1 MILLNLKKYL
11 ENMKK
16 IIYTEN
22 APAPIG
28 PYSQAVEQNGMLFI
42 SGQVPVDPATG
53 SIVPGGVA
61 EQTDQVLKNV
71 QAIITAAGFGH
82 DLSKILK
89 CTIFLNDMS
98 LFVEMNAVYGTYFP
112 SDPPARAAFA
122 VKALPLNALVE
133 IEAIAMM

>member
-1 MILLNLKKYL
+1 
-11 ENMKK
+11 MKQ
-16 IIYTEN
+16 IIYTDN

-42 SGQVPVDPATG
+42 SGQVPVDPVTG
-53 SIVPGGVA
+53 SVVPGGVT

-71 QAIITAAGFGH
+71 QAIITAAGFGN

-98 LFVEMNAVYGTYFP
+98 HFAEMNAVYGTYFP

-122 VKALPLNALVE
+122 VKELPLSVMVE
-133 IEAIAMM
+133 IEAVAMK